1 MSKLFDLNFQLIGE
15 SFLTLI
21 AVAALVV
28 ALSYFLWNPIRKLLK
43 DRQNRIESDL
53 NAAAMDKLT
62 AEETKIEYEKKLREA
77 DKEIDE
83 ILIQARKKALENEA
97 RIIEEAKEEAT
108 RIIARA
114 NEEAVLEKKRAA
126 DEIKKEM
133 ISIASLMAAKVVVAS
148 INTEI
153 QDQLVEETL
162 REMGDATWQS

>member
-15 SFLTLI
+15 SFLMLI

-53 NAAAMDKLT
+53 NTAAMDKLT
-62 AEETKIEYEKKLREA
+62 AEETKIEYDKKLREA

-83 ILIQARKKALENEA
+83 MLIQARKKALENEA

-133 ISIASLMAAKVVVAS
+133 ISIASLMAAKVVAAS

>member
-1 MSKLFDLNFQLIGE
+1 
-15 SFLTLI
+15 
-21 AVAALVV
+21 
-28 ALSYFLWNPIRKLLK
+28 
-43 DRQNRIESDL
+43 
-53 NAAAMDKLT
+53 MDKLT
-62 AEETKIEYEKKLREA
+62 AEETKIEYEKKLQKA
-77 DKEIDE
+77 DQEVDE
-83 ILIQARKKALENEA
+83 ILVQARKKALETEA
-97 RIIEEAKEEAT
+97 RIIEEAKHEAV

>member
-1 MSKLFDLNFQLIGE
+1 MSKIFDLNFQLIPE

-21 AVAALVV
+21 AVAALFL

-43 DRQNRIESDL
+43 DRQDRIASDL
-53 NAAAMDKLT
+53 NTAATDKLS
-62 AEETKIEYEKKLREA
+62 AEALKVEYEKKLREA

-83 ILIQARKKALENEA
+83 MLIQARKKAMENEA

-114 NEEAVLEKKRAA
+114 NDEAVLEKKRAA

-133 ISIASLMAAKVVVAS
+133 ISIASLMAAKVVAAS

>member
-15 SFLTLI
+15 SFLMLI
-21 AVAALVV
+21 AVAALFL

-53 NAAAMDKLT
+53 NAAAMDKMT
-62 AEETKIEYEKKLREA
+62 AEETRKEYEKKLQKA
-77 DKEIDE
+77 DQEVDE

-97 RIIEEAKEEAT
+97 RIIEEAKHEAA

-133 ISIASLMAAKVVVAS
+133 ISIASLMAAKVVTAS

>member
-21 AVAALVV
+21 AVAALFL

-62 AEETKIEYEKKLREA
+62 AEETKIEYEKKLQIA
-77 DKEIDE
+77 DQEVDE
-83 ILIQARKKALENEA
+83 ILIQARMKALENEA
-97 RIIEEAKEEAT
+97 RIIEEAKHEAA

-133 ISIASLMAAKVVVAS
+133 ISIASLMAAKVVTAS

>member
-1 MSKLFDLNFQLIGE
+1 MSKLFDLNFQLIAE
-15 SFLTLI
+15 SFLTII
-21 AVAALVV
+21 AVFALFL

-53 NAAAMDKLT
+53 NTAAMDKLT
-62 AEETKIEYEKKLREA
+62 AEETKIEYEKKLQKA
-77 DKEIDE
+77 DQEVDE
-83 ILIQARKKALENEA
+83 ILVQARKKALETEA
-97 RIIEEAKEEAT
+97 RIIEEAKHEAV

-114 NEEAVLEKKRAA
+114 NEEAVLEKKRAT

-133 ISIASLMAAKVVVAS
+133 ISIASLMAAKVVTAS